1 MQFSGTPAYMAPE
14 LFRRQAYDET
24 IDVYAFGTL
33 LWEIIA
39 RDIPYDGL
47 DPHDIRDRVLRGDS
61 GLTMSYS
68 FPKKYADLI
77 EECRSPVPST
87 RPSFRNIQERLR

>member
-14 LFRRQAYDET
+14 LFRRQAYDES

-33 LWEIIA
+33 LWEIIS

-47 DPHDIRDRVLRGDS
+47 DPQDIRDRVLRGDTA
-61 GLTMSYS
+61 LTMGYS
-68 FPKKYADLI
+68 FPKKLSDLI
-77 EECRSPVPST
+77 EECRSLVPSN
-87 RPSFRNIQERLR
+87 RPTFRNIQEKLR

>member
-14 LFRRQAYDET
+14 LFRRQAYDES

-33 LWEIIA
+33 LWEIIS

-47 DPHDIRDRVLRGDS
+47 DPQDIRDRVLRGDTA
-61 GLTMSYS
+61 LPITYS
-68 FPKKYADLI
+68 FPKKFSELI
-77 EECRSPVPST
+77 DECRSAVPSN
-87 RPSFRNIQERLR
+87 RPSFRSIQERLK